1 MEIGNNKSEKEV
13 SYKDLA
19 SWSYFIS
26 YYNYPINPNMPKPIY
41 KPNKEQQKFLIEIL
55 KERSGNEE
63 TIKILKEV
71 FDNINEE
78 EKNNYYNNKLNN
90 LNSNIIQAK
99 KGEKGKE
106 KERYNINQ
114 ENIIENALNL
124 SKRSKEDS
132 KRVQNLYSSSPIEI
146 KYKIYL
152 KLKPEIK
159 DLIRHNHA
167 SFVLLEMIKENV
179 EVKNNKEKEKID
191 KEIKDFIFKSIE
203 GDIYGLSKNNYG
215 CFLIEE
221 FLKLKNEE
229 YLKKIYLELKDYSE
243 LIKNEFGNHVV
254 QHFIKISRE
263 CGKADYINNIID
275 EINFIE
281 LSKHNYGSWII
292 EKLLENSNENQY
304 KKITKKLLD
313 MKEVNNLIKDRFGN
327 NVIKAA
333 LKNNKNNLSGE
344 YVEPI
349 YKALKK
355 NIKNYSKDMY
365 ACFVVE
371 AAYQYGNEKQK
382 KDILDEIYIKN
393 DSKNYNLIELGKN
406 EFGNHIIQNIYKFC
420 NDDDLRK
427 IIENVFYTK
436 KNLNKYSKH
445 IKKLIDKEKNS
456 NK

>member
-1 MEIGNNKSEKEV
+1 M
-13 SYKDLA
+13 
-19 SWSYFIS
+19 
-26 YYNYPINPNMPKPIY
+26 
-41 KPNKEQQKFLIEIL
+41 
-55 KERSGNEE
+55 
-63 TIKILKEV
+63 
-71 FDNINEE
+71 
-78 EKNNYYNNKLNN
+78 
-90 LNSNIIQAK
+90 
-99 KGEKGKE
+99 
-106 KERYNINQ
+106 
-114 ENIIENALNL
+114 
-124 SKRSKEDS
+124 
-132 KRVQNLYSSSPIEI
+132 
-146 KYKIYL
+146 

-167 SFVLLEMIKENV
+167 SFVLLEMIKENA

-203 GDIYGLSKNNYG
+203 GDIYELSKNNYG
-215 CFLIEE
+215 CFLIEK

-313 MKEVNNLIKDRFGN
+313 MKEVNNLIKDRSGN

-355 NIKNYSKDMY
+355 NIKNYSKDKY

-393 DSKNYNLIELGKN
+393 DSKTYNLIELGKN

-427 IIENVFYTK
+427 IIENVFYKK

-445 IKKLIDKEKNS
+445 IKKLIDKEKKA